1 VQVRPTP
8 VAPPVRPPAV
18 APPPAPTPAAA
29 LKGGT
34 IQLGAFSTEA
44 KANAVWKTLSA
55 RFGALGALGMSIN
68 PVLSGSATLYRLRA
82 SGAGAGKVCAQLK
95 VAGESCS
102 VVG

>member
-1 VQVRPTP
+1 
-8 VAPPVRPPAV
+8 
-18 APPPAPTPAAA
+18 

-44 KANAVWKTLSA
+44 KANSVWKTLSG

-68 PVLSGSATLYRLRA
+68 PVLSGSSTLYRLRA